1 MPNQAE
7 DGITKTVVLGVV
19 EKLMDRYVDPAT
31 VDDIMDKLTVLV
43 DHDEQVTEILD
54 SLVMTA
60 SDLKTTTTIVTNN
73 VKRGSETIFTVANGC
88 VSITGFGLAC
98 TSLGKCFTAKNW
110 FARAAYIGSISCGSG
125 AAVASGLTTIKQD
138 TWFNPYG
145 FLSAGGSYI
154 LLRLGNQLHD
164 TGRMLEGKQPR
175 SIFRLPRNTVNS
187 GKTAF
192 TPIQH
197 ISTDSIPYSKIF
209 NGCVLVITIYT
220 YSQFVIA
227 SYRFTQRLVNKFKQ
241 QRKSKQIRK
250 AAKCLIQSSSI
261 LKKYSYQRI
270 LVYS

>member
-1 MPNQAE
+1 MINKADISEEELLELGKEIGEKIKLILGPRFVKLK
-7 DGITKTVVLGVV
+7 DGYTLLDLRNFNIDEVGL
-19 EKLMDRYVDPAT
+19 
-31 VDDIMDKLTVLV
+31 
-43 DHDEQVTEILD
+43 DHFYYSD
-54 SLVMTA
+54 SIAAKIGSSTF
-60 SDLKTTTTIVTNN
+60 TN
-73 VKRGSETIFTVANGC
+73 RANGC